1 MVLGE
6 KRKISEMFIKNQG
19 KRVPVGI
26 QRKEYI
32 II

>member
-6 KRKISEMFIKNQG
+6 KREIGKVFVKNQG
-19 KRVPVGI
+19 ERILAGI
-26 QRKEYI
+26 QLKEYI

>member
-6 KRKISEMFIKNQG
+6 KREISEMFIKNQG
-19 KRVPVGI
+19 ERVPVGI
-26 QRKEYI
+26 QLKEYI